1 MSRYPLIPSYREILP
16 PKEVIRLEIPEGY
29 HPLSSAYLQERPINL
44 AAYGYVEEE
53 YIIRSSGNI
62 YLWPKEEPRPVIRAE
77 NAPFCSRFLLR
88 KPADPNRFSGVVAF
102 EAFNNGGRISH
113 PTGLWP
119 NAYEYLMESGDAWIG
134 AEVQYLGFET
144 LRQYDPERYRDYGL
158 AFPNPVPPQE
168 RGPLG
173 WHVLREAAAKRGFKY
188 GLELPDDFEKGFI
201 FDEFFQIAALCR
213 RNLPGDPFEGYDVKK
228 VCIVSVFDVNAFVA
242 GFHPYE
248 HLPGGA
254 PVFDGYIKYM
264 SGSGGELSRE
274 ADMWWHD
281 DPRTKAPCDVPL
293 MRIETAGDLRGE
305 LPHPSWGCLRRREDS
320 DKPGDL
326 VRMYEIAGLS
336 VSRAAPELYD
346 ICPSRQ
352 CYEKL
357 GLTPPSREDPYK
369 DPLYNF
375 SGKHIVTGAYR
386 NLREWMLYGT
396 PAPHASCVK
405 LSGEY
410 PDTQF
415 VLDENGNHIGGIRT
429 PYLEVPAASYDDV
442 GGIYPFPK
450 EKLRELYGTKES
462 YLRLFSECCARLCAQ
477 GWITARS
484 AEEMKR
490 QALRVEF

>member
-1 MSRYPLIPSYREILP
+1 MKNDPMIPEYREILP
-16 PKEVIRLEIPEGY
+16 PDEVIRLETPDGY
-29 HPLSSAYLQERPINL
+29 HPLSSAYLQEKPIDL
-44 AAYGYVEEE
+44 AAFGYTEEE
-53 YIIRSSGNI
+53 YIIRSKGNI
-62 YLWPKEEPRPVIRAE
+62 YLWPKESVRPVIRAAD
-77 NAPFCSRFLLR
+77 APFCSRFLVR
-88 KPADPNRFSGVVAF
+88 KPADPARFSGVVVF

-113 PTGLWP
+113 PTCLWP
-119 NAYEYLMESGDAWIG
+119 NANEYLMESGDAWIG
-134 AEVQYLGFET
+134 VEVQYLGFET
-144 LRQYDPERYRDYGL
+144 LKAYDPERYRDYDL
-158 AFPNPVPPQE
+158 AFPNPVPPEE

-213 RNLPGDPFEGYDVKK
+213 RSLPGDPFEGYEVKK
-228 VCIVSVFDVNAFVA
+228 TCIVSVFDINAFVA

-248 HLPGGA
+248 RLPGGA

-281 DPRTKAPCDVPL
+281 DERTKAPCDVPL

-320 DKPGDL
+320 DAAGDL

-346 ICPSRQ
+346 VCPGKA

-357 GLTPPSREDPYK
+357 GLTPPVRENPWEN
-369 DPLYNF
+369 PLYNF
-375 SGKHIVTGAYR
+375 AGKHIVTGAYR
-386 NLREWMLYGT
+386 NLKEWMLKGT
-396 PAPHASCVK
+396 PPPHAAPVE
-405 LSGEY
+405 LSGDY

-415 VLDENGNHIGGIRT
+415 VLDEFGNHIGGVRS
-429 PYLEVPAASYDDV
+429 PYIDVPAAAYDDV
-442 GGIYPFPK
+442 GGIVPFSA
-450 EKLRELYGTKES
+450 EKMRGIYKTKEN
-462 YLRLFSECCARLCAQ
+462 YQRLVEQCCDRLVAE
-477 GWITARS
+477 GWIIEKS
-484 AEEMKR
+484 AQQIR
-490 QALRVEF
+490 QQSLRIDF